1 MRTLSNPGSLSPDT
15 AGFFRPGNGTILFP
29 IAKTLCVVHCLFL
42 FSLVSLKRGSGK
54 LSSPFLCYL
63 YLSCSPLLRSF
74 NSNPTFSLS
83 YWHCY
88 KSSLLSLRK
97 QTSKQTKKKQPQNKL
112 PFSLKYQNIIYPMS
126 GSFPDAPSLLD
137 EVFTLSVFSC
147 LPLQQ
152 VSSPGILLA
161 CSATTAIFTSVPSPR
176 LTSLDFNQ
184 HVVTQ

>member
-1 MRTLSNPGSLSPDT
+1 MNEPAGGDNSTSAVSASCPSAERPLLLLPAMRTLANPGSLSPHT
-15 AGFFRPGNGTILFP
+15 AGFLRPGNGTILFP

-42 FSLVSLKRGSGK
+42 FSLVSLEPGSGT

-97 QTSKQTKKKQPQNKL
+97 QTNKQKNSHKTN
-112 PFSLKYQNIIYPMS
+112 
-126 GSFPDAPSLLD
+126 
-137 EVFTLSVFSC
+137 
-147 LPLQQ
+147 
-152 VSSPGILLA
+152 
-161 CSATTAIFTSVPSPR
+161 
-176 LTSLDFNQ
+176 
-184 HVVTQ
+184 